1 MRNWN
6 PPLSTFSPVDVDF
19 RWHLMDFPEKNP
31 RIKIRQEN
39 LWNIFFL
46 IVHGFFCLI
55 LYHPGFYSSLS
66 DKKQRN
72 GGISKISA
80 ILVKFVKNACEN
92 DFYFINSIFL
102 VRFLQNLP
110 ISHFF
115 MKCCHF
121 FVFYHSESCKN
132 QDDRELNKRKHG
144 LSRKIYFIDFLV
156 LFWFADFFLENPSNV
171 T

>member
-1 MRNWN
+1 MSTRTTLSRGRNVMLISN
-6 PPLSTFSPVDVDF
+6 PSSQFFQYMPPV
-19 RWHLMDFPEKNP
+19 
-31 RIKIRQEN
+31 
-39 LWNIFFL
+39 
-46 IVHGFFCLI
+46 IVAKF
-55 LYHPGFYSSLS
+55 
-66 DKKQRN
+66 
-72 GGISKISA
+72 SA

-121 FVFYHSESCKN
+121 FVFYRSESCKN

-156 LFWFADFFLENPSNV
+156 LF
-171 T
+171 